1 MDGHLA
7 SPRVSTRVVACR
19 AFFFVFVAIATTYIY
34 PLQNPFATFLFFFF
48 FLFDNRSS
56 QNGKKK
62 EEEKKKLRKRGG
74 TQGLDRRL
82 ARAPWRLRC
91 GVVVAPSEALRSESC
106 RRAFLRWP
114 PLCLTRSPLFT
125 KQSTTPLSSGGGV
138 FLFSGF
144 SGRAHE
150 VRRQKKKEKKTFLIF
165 LPRARPR

>member
-1 MDGHLA
+1 M
-7 SPRVSTRVVACR
+7 
-19 AFFFVFVAIATTYIY
+19 FVAIATTYIY
-34 PLQNPFATFLFFFF
+34 PLQNPFATFLFFFSS
-48 FLFDNRSS
+48 FLTIVHPKTGKR
-56 QNGKKK
+56 KKK
-62 EEEKKKLRKRGG
+62 KKKKLRKRGG

-150 VRRQKKKEKKTFLIF
+150 VRRQKKKEKKNISDFF
-165 LPRARPR
+165 AAC